1 VLALPQFEEVF
12 VVEIDACAEGIG
24 DVLMQNIRP
33 IAYLSKAL
41 SVKNQGMSIY
51 DKEFLAFVLA
61 VEKWRPYLQR
71 AEFVI
76 RTYHKALSF
85 LESQV
90 LHTDIQKKAM
100 AKLMCFHFKIIY
112 RKGKDNL
119 AADAL
124 SRIGHCMAL
133 QTILEVKHLWIQE
146 ILNSYIIDEEAQQ
159 LLAKLVIQNPDE
171 HGFSLQQGVIRKGS

>member
-1 VLALPQFEEVF
+1 M
-12 VVEIDACAEGIG
+12 EIDACADGIG
-24 DVLMQNIRP
+24 VVLMQNNMP

-41 SVKNQGMSIY
+41 SVKNKGLSIY
-51 DKEFLAFVLA
+51 DKEFLALVLA
-61 VEKWRPYLQR
+61 VEKWRPYLQH

-76 RTYHKALSF
+76 RTDHKVFF

-90 LHTDIQKKAM
+90 LHTDIQKKPM
-100 AKLMCFHFKIIY
+100 EKLMGLHFKIVY

-124 SRIGHCMAL
+124 SRIGHCMDL
-133 QTILEVKHLWIQE
+133 QTVSEVKPLWIQE

-159 LLAKLVIQNPDE
+159 LLANLVIQNPDE
-171 HGFSLQQGVIRKGS
+171 QGFSLQQGVIRKGS

>member
-1 VLALPQFEEVF
+1 MAL
-12 VVEIDACAEGIG
+12 
-24 DVLMQNIRP
+24 
-33 IAYLSKAL
+33 
-41 SVKNQGMSIY
+41 
-51 DKEFLAFVLA
+51 VLA

-71 AEFVI
+71 AAFVI
-76 RTYHKALSF
+76 RTDHKAFF

-90 LHTDIQKKAM
+90 LHTDIQKKSM
-100 AKLMCFHFKIIY
+100 AKLMGLHFKIVY

-133 QTILEVKHLWIQE
+133 QTVSEVKPLWIQE

-171 HGFSLQQGVIRKGS
+171 QGFSLDQGVIRRGSQIWIANNTTLRTRIISAMHDSVVGAHSGSEATYHKETILVERT